1 MNRQPP
7 YSKENEQKNNSEH
20 SANRALP
27 LSGEPEGASGA
38 SFISH
43 SLSLPLQSVSAV
55 LTLLNEGCT
64 IPFISRYR
72 KERTGG
78 LDEVQITD
86 ISELYDRL
94 KELGKRKETILKTI
108 REQEKLTSELEA
120 RIRACMDSTELE
132 DIYLPYK
139 PKRRTR
145 AQIAREQGLE
155 PLALAIMEEA
165 QKPTAP
171 PDLPEG
177 GRGAPPN
184 LPERGGVPMRTRE
197 NKGTLNLPQHLSKVF
212 SSLSP
217 PLSGRSG
224 GALALDII
232 AEIVSENQQARNTVR
247 TAYQRGAVIT
257 SKVIKKMKDTDEAQ
271 KFADYFDFSEPL
283 RRCNSHR
290 LLAMRRG
297 EDQGI
302 LRVSITIDGEE
313 CISRLT
319 RQFVR
324 GHGVCQTLVSQAVE
338 DSFKRLINPSIENE
352 FAALSKE
359 RADEEAI
366 KVFTENLRQ
375 LLLSPPLG
383 QKRVL
388 ALDPGFANGC
398 KIACLDE
405 QGNLLH
411 HEIIYPHP
419 PSNQVRQATEALQ
432 RMINTYKIEVIAIG
446 NGTASRE
453 SKEFVEN
460 ITTET
465 TTGPSPS
472 PLPRRE
478 GGREASPNPS
488 ERRGVPM
495 RTREDKGALNLPPHL
510 SKELASL
517 SPPPSGR
524 SGGASIFLVSED
536 GASIYSASP
545 VAREEF
551 PNEDVTTRG
560 AISIGRRLMDPLAE
574 LVKIDPKSIGVGQY
588 QHDVDQSKLKHSLDQ
603 TVMSCVNQVGVNLN
617 TASLHLLTYVSG
629 LGPAL
634 ARNIIDYRREHG
646 PFTSRAQLKKVKRLG
661 DIAFQQ
667 CAGFLRIPDAKNPL
681 DNSAVHPESYHI
693 VEQMAKDLKCTIKDL
708 IGNKKLLAEIDVKR
722 YLTPQPPLRR
732 ERGSEAS
739 PNPSERRGG
748 APPNLPEKGGVP
760 MRTREDKGAL
770 NLSQHLSEVSASLP
784 PLPSE
789 GSGEATLRDI
799 LTELEKPGRD
809 PRGEVE
815 VFEFDKNVHTLSD
828 LIIGM
833 ELPGIV
839 TNITN
844 FGAFVDIGVHQDGL
858 VHISQLSDRFV
869 TDPTQVIRLHQH
881 VRVRVVEVDMRRK
894 RIALSMKNI
903 KQ

>member
-1 MNRQPP
+1 MNRQPT
-7 YSKENEQKNNSEH
+7 YNKNNEPKNNSEH
-20 SANRALP
+20 PANRALP
-27 LSGEPEGASGA
+27 PITSLRSVTVGSGELEGASGA

-78 LDEVQITD
+78 LNEVQITD

-108 REQEKLTSELEA
+108 REQEKLTPELEA

-177 GRGAPPN
+177 GGDKLASILQKYQGRAK
-184 LPERGGVPMRTRE
+184 E
-197 NKGTLNLPQHLSKVF
+197 
-212 SSLSP
+212 SLSSRVRIGTP

-297 EDQGI
+297 EAQGI
-302 LRVSITIDGEE
+302 LRVGITIDGEE
-313 CISRLT
+313 CIPRLT

-419 PSNQVRQATEALQ
+419 PRNQVRQATEALQ
-432 RMINTYKIEVIAIG
+432 RMLSTYKIEAIAIG

-460 ITTET
+460 SLT
-465 TTGPSPS
+465 PQP
-472 PLPRRE
+472 PLRRE
-478 GGREASPNPS
+478 RGREAPPDLP
-488 ERRGVPM
+488 ERGGVPI
-495 RTREDKGALNLPPHL
+495 RTREDKGAFNPPPHL

-517 SPPPSGR
+517 SPPLSGR
-524 SGGASIFLVSED
+524 SGGASSIFLVSED

-551 PNEDVTTRG
+551 PDEDVTTRG

-661 DIAFQQ
+661 DTAFQQ

-722 YLTPQPPLRR
+722 YLTQNNQPHPPTSLTPLTPSPS
-732 ERGSEAS
+732 ERGSAGYNSLKSGNNNKPSYCESKNEA
-739 PNPSERRGG
+739 PSLKERAG
-748 APPNLPEKGGVP
+748 
-760 MRTREDKGAL
+760 
-770 NLSQHLSEVSASLP
+770 
-784 PLPSE
+784 
-789 GSGEATLRDI
+789 GEATLRDI

-894 RIALSMKNI
+894 RIGLSMKNI